1 MQYSGKTDEYLQ
13 ISTIDIHNCSL
24 LKESQQSE
32 LSLLWFEEDGN
43 ELIIDAQS
51 YEFKKNHIICLTE
64 FHKLEVKLISKARLL
79 RFNRSFY
86 CVLKHDNEVSCK
98 GVLYYG
104 SSKLPILELK
114 PIDIETLGTVWKMF
128 IIEMNSKDNLQLE
141 MLQMMLKRVI
151 ILCTRIY
158 KNQHDFEKLN
168 SKQVT
173 LVREFNFLVEKFFR
187 QKHTVAEYAD
197 LLNKSPKTLTNLFK
211 KLANKS
217 PLQFI
222 QERKMLEARRLL
234 RYTDRAV
241 KDIAYELGYIDIQTF
256 SRFFKRNQG
265 LSPSKFRTIEKV
277 K

>member
-1 MQYSGKTDEYLQ
+1 M
-13 ISTIDIHNCSL
+13 
-24 LKESQQSE
+24 
-32 LSLLWFEEDGN
+32 
-43 ELIIDAQS
+43 
-51 YEFKKNHIICLTE
+51 
-64 FHKLEVKLISKARLL
+64 
-79 RFNRSFY
+79 
-86 CVLKHDNEVSCK
+86 SCK